1 MIRVAVAALAL
12 SLAPIQCTHEPDP
25 SLRREDP
32 ADEALWNLAKDF
44 DARGDDAAA
53 RHTLEVLVARY
64 PSSRFA
70 LGAKE
75 RLDGGVPID
84 AAFE

>member
-1 MIRVAVAALAL
+1 MIRAVAAALAL

-44 DARGDDAAA
+44 DTRGDDAAA
-53 RHTLEVLVARY
+53 RHTLEVLVSRY
-64 PSSRFA
+64 PASRFA
-70 LGAKE
+70 LAAKE
-75 RLDGGVPID
+75 RLDGGLPFD
-84 AAFE
+84 GASE

>member
-1 MIRVAVAALAL
+1 VIRVAVAALAL

-25 SLRREDP
+25 ALRREDP

-70 LGAKE
+70 LGARE

-84 AAFE
+84 AALE

>member
-1 MIRVAVAALAL
+1 VIRAAVAALAF
-12 SLAPIQCTHEPDP
+12 SLAPMQCTHDPDP

-53 RHTLEVLVARY
+53 RHTLEVLVTRY

-75 RLDGGVPID
+75 RLDGGAPLEAGSD
-84 AAFE
+84 